1 MTYSQSLVSVNMEI
15 KIPFLS
21 DAILKQVSAQLEDV
35 PGIIGA
41 YGFTKVW
48 DPNHSYLACEISGGE
63 SATFLSCRVQ
73 QAIEAATKQ
82 GSA

>member
-1 MTYSQSLVSVNMEI
+1 MTYSQSIVSVNWEI

-21 DAILKQVSAQLEDV
+21 DAILNQISAQLEDV

-48 DPNHSYLACEISGGE
+48 DPNHSYLACELSGEE
-63 SATFLSCRVQ
+63 SGTFLRGRVE
-73 QAIEAATKQ
+73 QAIEAATKH